1 MAARKK
7 KKKDTKIVVALL
19 GRGNDI
25 PLRTATPIKWEPL
38 KKRIANYLD
47 KDEADSRTWKTDLLG
62 NFYLCTYV
70 QDDVFSCHKPKI
82 VCAL

>member
-1 MAARKK
+1 MWQPGK

-38 KKRIANYLD
+38 KNRRANYLD
-47 KDEADSRTWKTDLLG
+47 KDEADSRAWKTDLLG
-62 NFYLCTYV
+62 IFYLYTYV
-70 QDDVFSCHKPKI
+70 QDDLFSCHKPE
-82 VCAL
+82 VVYAL